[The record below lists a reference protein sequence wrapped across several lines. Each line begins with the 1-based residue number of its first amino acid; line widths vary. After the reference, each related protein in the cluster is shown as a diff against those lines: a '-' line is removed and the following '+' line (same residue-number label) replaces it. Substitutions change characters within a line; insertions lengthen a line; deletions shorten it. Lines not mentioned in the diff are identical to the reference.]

1 MGNTEAQSTASQH
14 PNSGTDSRELII
26 REAAAEEGHLLEAVL
41 YEAYSQYEQELPQDV
56 WVAYKA
62 GIAEATRK
70 SSTIAKLVAE
80 LDGEIVGSV
89 FVYASSETAY
99 GNAELGIHS
108 PIIRLLGVT
117 GKARGRGVATELIR
131 ASVRLASERG
141 ADTLY
146 LHTSDMMGAAIR
158 LYERLGFER
167 ALDKEFMTGGNT
179 LVKSYRLQLADT
191 LLLQ

>member
-1 MGNTEAQSTASQH
+1 MANTEAQSADSQH
-14 PNSGTDSRELII
+14 PNSGTGSRELII
-26 REAAAEEGHLLEAVL
+26 REAAANEGHLLEAVL
-41 YEAYSQYEQELPQDV
+41 YEAYSQYEQELPQDA
-56 WVAYKA
+56 WFAYKA
-62 GIAEATRK
+62 GIAEAIRK

-89 FVYASSETAY
+89 FVYDSSETAY
-99 GNAELGIHS
+99 GNAALGIHS

-131 ASVRLASERG
+131 ASVKLARKRG

-191 LLLQ
+191 PLLQ

>member
-1 MGNTEAQSTASQH
+1 MGNTKEQSTDSQN
-14 PNSGTDSRELII
+14 PNSGTGSRELII
-26 REAAAEEGHLLEAVL
+26 REAAANEGHLLEAVL
-41 YEAYSQYEQELPQDV
+41 YEAYSQYEQELPQDA
-56 WVAYKA
+56 WIAYKA
-62 GIAEATRK
+62 SIAEAIEK

-99 GNAELGIHS
+99 GNASLGIHS

-117 GKARGRGVATELIR
+117 AKARGRGVATELIR
-131 ASVRLASERG
+131 ASVKLASERG

-167 ALDKEFMTGGNT
+167 ALDKEFMTGENR

>member
-1 MGNTEAQSTASQH
+1 MMGKTEAQSTERQQ
-14 PNSGTDSRELII
+14 PNPSNDSRELII
-26 REAAAEEGHLLEAVL
+26 REAAADDVHLLEAIL
-41 YEAYSQYEQELPQDV
+41 FEAYSQYEQELPQDV
-56 WVAYKA
+56 WLAYKA
-62 GIAEATRK
+62 SIVEAIEK

-80 LDGEIVGSV
+80 LDGEVVGSV

-117 GKARGRGVATELIR
+117 GKARGRSVATELIR
-131 ASVRLASERG
+131 ASAKLAREQG

-146 LHTSDMMGAAIR
+146 LHSSDMMGEAIR

-167 ALDKEFMTGGNT
+167 AHDKEFTTGQT

-191 LLLQ
+191 TLLQ